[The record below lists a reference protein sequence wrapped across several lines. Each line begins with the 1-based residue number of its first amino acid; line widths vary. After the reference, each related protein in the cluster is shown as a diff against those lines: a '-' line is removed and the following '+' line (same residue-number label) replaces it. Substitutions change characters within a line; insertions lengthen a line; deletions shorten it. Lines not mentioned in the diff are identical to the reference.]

1 MLFLRQTRYS
11 FRTMSKNNPV
21 ESENLMM
28 TPLVESAIRLNEIF
42 KSLVQAGF
50 SEEQALTLIQKA
62 ITNQGKAN

>member
-1 MLFLRQTRYS
+1 
-11 FRTMSKNNPV
+11 MSKNNPV
-21 ESENLMM
+21 ESENFLM

>member
-1 MLFLRQTRYS
+1 MLFSRQTRYP

-42 KSLVQAGF
+42 KALLKAGF
-50 SEEQALTLIQKA
+50 SENQALTLIQKS
-62 ITNQGKAN
+62 ISNQGKAN